1 MTELE
6 VCLDF
11 ACHACRRPV
20 QLIVRCEGAMLALT
34 TKVLATVTRPVPE
47 LSATKIDVTFDP
59 DGCGLPT
66 SLATWPRE
74 SPNRP

>member
-34 TKVLATVTRPVPE
+34 TKVLAAVTVPCPNCKI
-47 LSATKIDVTFDP
+47 KIDVTFDP
-59 DGCGLPT
+59 DGIVYDVARHVAPRIPEP
-66 SLATWPRE
+66 SL
-74 SPNRP
+74 N

>member
-34 TKVLATVTRPVPE
+34 TKVLAGVTVPCPNCK
-47 LSATKIDVTFDP
+47 SMIDVTFDP
-59 DGCGLPT
+59 DGIVYGVAPYVAARLPVP
-66 SLATWPRE
+66 SL
-74 SPNRP
+74 N